1 MNIDIVREFQVFAVS
16 QNLSKAARE
25 LHVTQSCLSKHMA
38 ELEAETGLDLI
49 DHGSKKVT
57 LTSVGKYFASEMAVL
72 LFQWDDCLRR
82 CMELQKEAHCE
93 LRIAVFLEGNDAN
106 DVLYRAGNGFRKACP
121 NVDIVYAKLVGSS
134 PAEAIRDSLFD
145 VVVDVRCGE
154 PSSYRPDG
162 DYLDMRAVPISR
174 NPLLVWMSKHNSL
187 SEEGGISLDDLLNI
201 PIMTSMTNV
210 YDYMRDMTRDAF
222 SRYGAEPLFK
232 PVHFDA
238 ESPASFF
245 LSDFDDRSVMLTT
258 LGMADNRCLSGR
270 KDIVH
275 LQTTDPRLEATS
287 LVMCLTSNKCAMSF
301 LDYIEQ
307 LLSK

>member
-1 MNIDIVREFQVFAVS
+1 ML
-16 QNLSKAARE
+16 LSTCG
-25 LHVTQSCLSKHMA
+25 V
-38 ELEAETGLDLI
+38 
-49 DHGSKKVT
+49 
-57 LTSVGKYFASEMAVL
+57 
-72 LFQWDDCLRR
+72 
-82 CMELQKEAHCE
+82 
-93 LRIAVFLEGNDAN
+93 AN
-106 DVLYRAGNGFRKACP
+106 
-121 NVDIVYAKLVGSS
+121 
-134 PAEAIRDSLFD
+134 
-145 VVVDVRCGE
+145 
-154 PSSYRPDG
+154 RPDG

-201 PIMTSMTNV
+201 PIMTSMMNV

-222 SRYGAEPLFK
+222 SRYGAEPFFK

-275 LQTTDPRLEATS
+275 LQTTDPRLHLLCVS
-287 LVMCLTSNKCAMSF
+287 LPINARCLF
-301 LDYIEQ
+301 LII
-307 LLSK
+307 SSSC